1 MLFENDVRIYAGR
14 LYGGENE
21 RVNNAVQQYR
31 DIVNNIKNVCDKSND
46 KMLDKIY
53 VVLEKAKKTTL
64 SSTS

>member
-1 MLFENDVRIYAGR
+1 
-14 LYGGENE
+14 LYVGENE
-21 RVNNAVQQYR
+21 RVNYAVQQYR